1 MKEIDLHGVRHRDVY
16 KLLEKYYMAG
26 DVPFVVITG
35 KSNTMKKIVIQVAA
49 TFGLHARESISNVG
63 RLIVSEGR

>member
-35 KSNTMKKIVIQVAA
+35 KSNTMKKIVVTIAG
-49 TFGLHARESISNVG
+49 TFGLQTREKLGNDG
-63 RLIVSEGR
+63 RLVVYEDR

>member
-16 KLLEKYYMAG
+16 KILEKHYMNG
-26 DVPFVVITG
+26 DVPFEVITG
-35 KSNTMKKIVIQVAA
+35 KSPTMKKIVVQIALA
-49 TFGLHARESISNVG
+49 FGLKTREKLGNSG

>member
-16 KLLEKYYMAG
+16 KFLEQHYLTG

-49 TFGLHARESISNVG
+49 TFGLHAKESISNIG
-63 RLIVSEGR
+63 RLIISEGG

>member
-16 KLLEKYYMAG
+16 KLLEKLHIDG

-35 KSNTMKKIVIQVAA
+35 RSSTMKKIVVQIARS
-49 TFGLHARESISNVG
+49 FGLSAKETIGNPG
-63 RLIVSEGR
+63 RLIVNEGR